1 MLYRV
6 FESDNVKVKD
16 PIYFSTSFDNLE
28 EALQWFN
35 DLTDTYIYGQCF
47 ENRSMHWFGLFKRKP
62 RYCLKRRNIVSKR
75 YTLCRS

>member
-35 DLTDTYIYGQCF
+35 DLTDTYKD
-47 ENRSMHWFGLFKRKP
+47 NRKS
-62 RYCLKRRNIVSKR
+62 YVS
-75 YTLCRS
+75 LCAIFDEDYPKIKKKTKSKSK